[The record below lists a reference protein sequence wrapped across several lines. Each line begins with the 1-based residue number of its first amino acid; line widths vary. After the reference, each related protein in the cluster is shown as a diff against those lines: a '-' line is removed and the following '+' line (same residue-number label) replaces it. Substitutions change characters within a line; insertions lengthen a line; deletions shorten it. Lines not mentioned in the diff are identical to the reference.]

1 LAATCLVAIGLVLE
15 YWHPIS
21 EFIAEIRR
29 PMTVFRWE
37 KFMEISGAILITVGV
52 LGEFF
57 FAYKASRV
65 ETKLRDNNHQIEV
78 LLTAKSSKNERE
90 AAQLRKEAEDERLA
104 RVKIEARVAWRRL
117 TERQKAE
124 IGTTLRRFSNQYA
137 SLWYNAGDI
146 EESMFASD
154 IAESLQA
161 AYIVIQPPAGVVH
174 MQGYGRFGDP
184 VRRLDT
190 GVILQSTNDSASRSF
205 ADAIIKELTLRG
217 FDAARQ
223 KDPPFTNDSTPQI
236 RVNVEP
242 RPAGPQGEFKLQAER
257 EAKTKSTTNAK

>member
-1 LAATCLVAIGLVLE
+1 
-15 YWHPIS
+15 
-21 EFIAEIRR
+21 
-29 PMTVFRWE
+29 MTVFRWE

-57 FAYKASRV
+57 
-65 ETKLRDNNHQIEV
+65 
-78 LLTAKSSKNERE
+78 
-90 AAQLRKEAEDERLA
+90 
-104 RVKIEARVAWRRL
+104 RRL